1 MGRSVCQR
9 LEGIVGRKR
18 MLTKKAVMEALRK
31 THGLVGPAA
40 ELLGVDR
47 AGLYRAIKR
56 HNLEDFLRQMRE
68 EVIGDVAELKL
79 FEAIKQGKPW
89 AVALY
94 LKTLGRHRGYVERQ
108 EVASVEEVRIRL
120 VEDES
125 AD

>member
-1 MGRSVCQR
+1 MGKKGR
-9 LEGIVGRKR
+9 L
-18 MLTKKAVMEALRK
+18 LTKAAVMEALRK
-31 THGLVGPAA
+31 THGLISPAA
-40 ELLGVDR
+40 ELLGVER
-47 AGLYRAIKR
+47 KALYQAIKR
-56 HNLEDFLRQMRE
+56 HQLEDFVRQMRE

>member
-1 MGRSVCQR
+1 MR
-9 LEGIVGRKR
+9 RKKLI
-18 MLTKKAVMEALRK
+18 LTKTAVMEALRK
-31 THGLVGPAA
+31 THGLVSPAA
-40 ELLGVDR
+40 ELLGTDR
-47 AGLYRAIKR
+47 TTLYRAIKR
-56 HNLEDFLRQMRE
+56 FGLEDFQRQMRE

-120 VEDES
+120 VEEDGP
-125 AD
+125 DD